1 MSKLNRKNHIVHEM
15 NKEILV
21 DFEWPWKT
29 SYVLQSKGFVAFC
42 ERLCIS
48 QQTTPEKKI
57 LFSKGI
63 EKQKSLETDKSI
75 SFVHISATVQ

>member
-1 MSKLNRKNHIVHEM
+1 
-15 NKEILV
+15 
-21 DFEWPWKT
+21 
-29 SYVLQSKGFVAFC
+29 LQSKGFVAFC